1 MAKKHHKKRHHHA
14 EDPGDR
20 GMGRETRD
28 YNHDDYQP
36 EHYTRDGF
44 EGDGR
49 GHVRG
54 TTGYYPEGGNRTT
67 TGHYPQ
73 TEGQMSRFGQR
84 DMIQEDRSKTANLPQ
99 DVKMIAYP
107 NSYGFLPGDYLDDT
121 IHGIDEQKELDHKG
135 MM

>member
-1 MAKKHHKKRHHHA
+1 MAKHKKRRHYA

-20 GMGRETRD
+20 GMGRATRD
-28 YNHDDYQP
+28 YNRDDYQP
-36 EHYTRDGF
+36 EHFTRDGF

-54 TTGYYPEGGNRTT
+54 TTGY
-67 TGHYPQ
+67 YPQ

-107 NSYGFLPGDYLDDT
+107 NSYGWLPGDYLDDT

-135 MM
+135 MMKQFKPHKGF